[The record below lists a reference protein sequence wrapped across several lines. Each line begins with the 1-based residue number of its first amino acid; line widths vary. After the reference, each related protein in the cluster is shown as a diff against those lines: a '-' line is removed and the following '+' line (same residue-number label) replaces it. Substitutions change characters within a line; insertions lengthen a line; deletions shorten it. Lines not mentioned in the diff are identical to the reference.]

1 MVYQWKSGSRIKGNA
16 QKSGELFEQLAA
28 TEEGLT
34 AETLLTANI
43 PENAPLHGD
52 YEWEDSAAAHQWRLH
67 QSRNFIN
74 SLVTVVQE
82 DTEEEEKPAPVRAFF
97 ITTEESKYEPI
108 GAIVKEQTK
117 YDRLLDTAFRE
128 LQAFRRKYESLKELK
143 AVFDAINQAM
153 ADKYL

>member
-1 MVYQWKSGSRIKGNA
+1 MVYKWKSGSRIKGNA

-52 YEWEDSAAAHQWRLH
+52 YEWEDSEAAHQWRLH

-74 SLVTVVQE
+74 SLVTVLQE
-82 DTEEEEKPAPVRAFF
+82 NTETEKKPEQVRAFF

-117 YDRLLDTAFRE
+117 YDKLLDTAFRE
-128 LQAFRRKYESLKELK
+128 LQAFRRKYGTLKELE
-143 AVFDAINQAM
+143 AVFDAINKAM
-153 ADKYL
+153 ADQYL